1 MAFSRMLLVGVAM
14 FVSTAGYAGDK
25 TASLELVFI
34 TSDYCPFCKAWE
46 REVGP
51 AYSQSPYGQK
61 APLRR
66 VNIADVQ
73 AVLPDITP
81 KVKGTPAFLLL
92 SENKEIGRI
101 EGYQSLEMF
110 YWALSEYIQP

>member
-1 MAFSRMLLVGVAM
+1 MAIYRMLLVAAAI
-14 FVSTAGYAGDK
+14 FVSMAGFAGDK

-66 VNIADVQ
+66 VDIADVPS
-73 AVLPDITP
+73 VLPDISP
-81 KVKGTPAFLLL
+81 KVKGTPVFLLL
-92 SENKEIGRI
+92 LEDREIGRI
-101 EGYQSLEMF
+101 EGYQSRDMF

>member
-1 MAFSRMLLVGVAM
+1 MAFYRMLLVGVAM

-66 VNIADVQ
+66 VNIAEVQ
-73 AVLPDITP
+73 AVLPDIAS
-81 KVKGTPAFLLL
+81 KVKGTPVFLLL

-101 EGYQSLEMF
+101 EGYQSREMF

>member
-1 MAFSRMLLVGVAM
+1 MAIYRMLLVAAAI
-14 FVSTAGYAGDK
+14 FVSTACYAGEK

-34 TSDYCPFCKAWE
+34 TSAYCPFCKAWE
-46 REVGP
+46 REVGS

-66 VNIADVQ
+66 VDIADVQ
-73 AVLPDITP
+73 TVLPDIAP
-81 KVKGTPAFLLL
+81 KVKGTPVFLLL

-101 EGYQSLEMF
+101 EGYQSREMF

>member
-1 MAFSRMLLVGVAM
+1 MAIYRMLLVAAAI
-14 FVSTAGYAGDK
+14 FVSTAGFAVDK

-51 AYSQSPYGQK
+51 AYSQSPYGRK

-66 VNIADVQ
+66 VDIADVQ
-73 AVLPDITP
+73 AVLPDISP
-81 KVKGTPAFLLL
+81 KVKGTPVFLLL
-92 SENKEIGRI
+92 SENREIGRI
-101 EGYQSLEMF
+101 EGYQSREMF

>member
-51 AYSQSPYGQK
+51 AYSQSSYGQK

-66 VNIADVQ
+66 VDIADIQ
-73 AVLPDITP
+73 AVLPDIAP
-81 KVKGTPAFLLL
+81 KVKGTPVFLLL

-101 EGYQSLEMF
+101 EGYQSREMF